1 MCIGLYDKVELKDGR
16 IATIVEI
23 YEQGKAYEADIE
35 TADDCITDTIKQDAI
50 KQRLYLDEDLEVDN
64 NITVETD
71 LTDEEKDIIK
81 RGRKEYE
88 KENFVSLDSL
98 N

>member
-1 MCIGLYDKVELKDGR
+1 MSAIRQEILEYINELP
-16 IATIVEI
+16 
-23 YEQGKAYEADIE
+23 DIKLE
-35 TADDCITDTIKQDAI
+35 AI
-50 KQRLYLDEDLEVDN
+50 KPILAILVDN

-71 LTDEEKDIIK
+71 LTDEEKDVIK

-88 KENFVSLDSL
+88 NENFVSLDSL

>member
-1 MCIGLYDKVELKDGR
+1 MSAIRQEILEYINELP
-16 IATIVEI
+16 
-23 YEQGKAYEADIE
+23 DIKLE
-35 TADDCITDTIKQDAI
+35 AI
-50 KQRLYLDEDLEVDN
+50 KPILAILVDN

-88 KENFVSLDSL
+88 NGDFVSLESL

>member
-1 MCIGLYDKVELKDGR
+1 MN
-16 IATIVEI
+16 EI
-23 YEQGKAYEADIE
+23 KPIL
-35 TADDCITDTIKQDAI
+35 AI
-50 KQRLYLDEDLEVDN
+50 LVDN
-64 NITVETD
+64 NITVGTD

-88 KENFVSLDSL
+88 NGNSVPLDSL

>member
-1 MCIGLYDKVELKDGR
+1 MN
-16 IATIVEI
+16 EI
-23 YEQGKAYEADIE
+23 KPILV
-35 TADDCITDTIKQDAI
+35 I
-50 KQRLYLDEDLEVDN
+50 LVDN
-64 NITVETD
+64 NITVGTD

-88 KENFVSLDSL
+88 NGNFVPLDSL

>member
-1 MCIGLYDKVELKDGR
+1 MSAIRQEILEYINELP
-16 IATIVEI
+16 
-23 YEQGKAYEADIE
+23 DIKLE
-35 TADDCITDTIKQDAI
+35 AI
-50 KQRLYLDEDLEVDN
+50 KPILAILVDN

-88 KENFVSLDSL
+88 NENFVPLDNL

>member
-1 MCIGLYDKVELKDGR
+1 MN
-16 IATIVEI
+16 EI
-23 YEQGKAYEADIE
+23 KPML
-35 TADDCITDTIKQDAI
+35 AI
-50 KQRLYLDEDLEVDN
+50 LVDN

-71 LTDEEKDIIK
+71 LTDEEKDILK

-88 KENFVSLDSL
+88 NGNFVSLDCL

>member
-1 MCIGLYDKVELKDGR
+1 MN
-16 IATIVEI
+16 EI
-23 YEQGKAYEADIE
+23 KPIL
-35 TADDCITDTIKQDAI
+35 AI
-50 KQRLYLDEDLEVDN
+50 LVDN
-64 NITVETD
+64 NITVVTD

-88 KENFVSLDSL
+88 NGNFVPLDNL